1 MVTTYAWLQIQQAHQ
16 EQKRHLLEKQQQQ
29 LLELTSRSG
38 GAAFLRDMLGAGL
51 ANGGG
56 GPPQANQEFV
66 WPTVSETPEREHPQ
80 DDGLIWALAGGAAG
94 PSREKRR

>member
-51 ANGGG
+51 AGGGG
-56 GPPQANQEFV
+56 GPPAASSEFV
-66 WPTVSETPEREHPQ
+66 WPTAPEGERGESV
-80 DDGLIWALAGGAAG
+80 DDGLVWALGGG
-94 PSREKRR
+94 RDKRR